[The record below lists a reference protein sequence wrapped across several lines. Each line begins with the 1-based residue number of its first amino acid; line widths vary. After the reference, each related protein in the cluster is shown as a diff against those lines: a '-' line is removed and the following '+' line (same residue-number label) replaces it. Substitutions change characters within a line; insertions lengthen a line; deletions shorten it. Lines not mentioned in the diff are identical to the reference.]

1 MSLDKAIKHGKEKRK
16 PYRDSRQFDRH
27 CCNHGNC
34 DWCNDN
40 RLYQRTKEEQK
51 ANSKIKEESQEPKSY
66 FIMDADLEEPNCYR
80 CDHAHRNDDEFC
92 EKCGPKWGWAGYRRT
107 EEL

>member
-16 PYRDSRQFDRH
+16 PYRNGKAVDPMCR
-27 CCNHGNC
+27 NHGGC
-34 DWCNDN
+34 SWCEGN
-40 RLYQRTKEEQK
+40 RMYQRTKEEQK

-66 FIMDADLEEPNCYR
+66 LTMDADLEEPNCNR
-80 CDHAHRNDDEFC
+80 CDHSHRNDDEFC
-92 EKCGPKWGWAGYRRT
+92 EKCGPEWGWAGYRRT